1 MLIEWSSLLIATSFP
16 QIESNAWIDYSI
28 STVAEFFNVWLQI
41 NACRISRFFLQFQ
54 MIANEKFTCILNIL
68 YKYVRKSF
76 SIGFHY
82 PCLTGIQTGKCK
94 HRRYKTNL
102 DSQL

>member
-16 QIESNAWIDYSI
+16 QSELNAWIDYSI
-28 STVAEFFNVWLQI
+28 STVANVWLQI

-54 MIANEKFTCILNIL
+54 IIANEKFTCVLNIL

>member
-1 MLIEWSSLLIATSFP
+1 MLIERSSLLIATSFP
-16 QIESNAWIDYSI
+16 QSELNAWIDYSI
-28 STVAEFFNVWLQI
+28 STVAIFFNVWLQI
-41 NACRISRFFLQFQ
+41 NARRIS
-54 MIANEKFTCILNIL
+54 IANEKITCILNIL